1 MSSPVVVRDGRAD
14 LCDTYSSS
22 REERVVAGAVLNERE
37 GAEAVRGARRVGWG
51 RAVFGSACL
60 WAWGFLAY
68 LSPVLIPAE
77 RPVGGVGIEVGFFV
91 SQGAVVVAAVAIVL
105 ALRKRSVAVGRGV
118 LLVCASLLALAS
130 ALLPLTVAIDAPWP
144 LVGCGAICGV
154 AGTLLGCAW
163 GARYSLESRDVSAVV
178 MVSFL
183 VAYGIYFAILLLYVA
198 TPFVVAAQVV
208 VVFLPLASWGLWFW
222 DASARSGLA
231 PEVSPS
237 SALSTDIAGSPGSSG
252 KAPGEVTAGSREL
265 HALPWR
271 SLGVIAVAALVG
283 NVMASVIM
291 GTSYEGADSLYP
303 GGIALCACIA
313 TMALVPLTAER
324 TAFSVAQLYRITVTF
339 SVVGLV
345 AILVLGAAAV
355 PVGGALVQGCTLFF
369 QPLVYVVVT
378 RSTRLQGLSPLV
390 AFGVGQALISAVVLA
405 GNLAGK
411 LLFQVAGE
419 TPLLLS
425 AVCGAGVLALFFMV
439 VARAAQVGEEGNEEK
454 DGGTEEMEAETRG
467 ADRVKAAAAGRG
479 SSGVAAGERLFEDGG
494 TTEAATLPNGD
505 CAAGVGAQG
514 EDSCR
519 CFCAGSRTNGP
530 RDGDPL
536 TAGARSHPS
545 LHRQRAVRDHG
556 HREDP
561 RAPHL
566 REGPG
571 QQPTGTPR
579 QGGGP
584 LDTSPEIR
592 RSRPSLGGQRFGGY

>member
-1 MSSPVVVRDGRAD
+1 MSSPVVVRDGRTD

-231 PEVSPS
+231 PEVFPS

-271 SLGVIAVAALVG
+271 SLGVIVVAALVG

-405 GNLAGK
+405 GNLVGK
-411 LLFQVAGE
+411 LLFQMAGE

-514 EDSCR
+514 EDSAAVFAR
-519 CFCAGSRTNGP
+519 AVG
-530 RDGDPL
+530 L
-536 TAGARSHPS
+536 TARETEILS
-545 LHRQRAVRDHG
+545 LLVRG
-556 HREDP
+556 RTLPYIANE
-561 RAPHL
+561 L
-566 REGPG
+566 FVT
-571 QQPTGTPR
+571 TGTVKTHVRHIYEKSLVNNR
-579 QGGGP
+579 QEL
-584 LDTSPEIR
+584 LDKVEAR
-592 RSRPSLGGQRFGGY
+592 

>member
-231 PEVSPS
+231 PEVFPS

-479 SSGVAAGERLFEDGG
+479 SSGVTAGERLFEDGG

-514 EDSCR
+514 EDSAAVFAR
-519 CFCAGSRTNGP
+519 AVG
-530 RDGDPL
+530 L
-536 TAGARSHPS
+536 TARETEILS
-545 LHRQRAVRDHG
+545 LLVRG
-556 HREDP
+556 RTLPYIANELFV
-561 RAPHL
+561 A
-566 REGPG
+566 
-571 QQPTGTPR
+571 TGTVKTHVRHIYEKALVNNR
-579 QGGGP
+579 QEL
-584 LDTSPEIR
+584 LDKVEAR
-592 RSRPSLGGQRFGGY
+592 

>member
-1 MSSPVVVRDGRAD
+1 MSSPVVVRDGRTD

-231 PEVSPS
+231 PEVFPS

-324 TAFSVAQLYRITVTF
+324 AAFSVAQLYRITVTF

-405 GNLAGK
+405 GNLVGK
-411 LLFQVAGE
+411 LLFQMAGE

-514 EDSCR
+514 EDSAAVFAR
-519 CFCAGSRTNGP
+519 AAG
-530 RDGDPL
+530 L
-536 TAGARSHPS
+536 TARETEILA
-545 LHRQRAVRDHG
+545 LLVRG
-556 HREDP
+556 RTLPYIANE
-561 RAPHL
+561 L
-566 REGPG
+566 FVT
-571 QQPTGTPR
+571 TGTVKTHVRHIYEKSLVNNR
-579 QGGGP
+579 QEL
-584 LDTSPEIR
+584 LDKVEAR
-592 RSRPSLGGQRFGGY
+592 

>member
-1 MSSPVVVRDGRAD
+1 MSSPVVVRDGRTD

-208 VVFLPLASWGLWFW
+208 VVFLPLASWGLWLW

-231 PEVSPS
+231 PEVFPS

-345 AILVLGAAAV
+345 AILVFGAAAV

-378 RSTRLQGLSPLV
+378 RSIRLQGLSPLV

-505 CAAGVGAQG
+505 CAAGAGAQG
-514 EDSCR
+514 EDSAAVFAR
-519 CFCAGSRTNGP
+519 AVG
-530 RDGDPL
+530 L
-536 TAGARSHPS
+536 TARETEILS
-545 LHRQRAVRDHG
+545 LLVRG
-556 HREDP
+556 RTLPYIANE
-561 RAPHL
+561 L
-566 REGPG
+566 FVT
-571 QQPTGTPR
+571 TGTVKTHVRHIYEKALVNNR
-579 QGGGP
+579 QEL
-584 LDTSPEIR
+584 LDKVEAR
-592 RSRPSLGGQRFGGY
+592 

>member
-1 MSSPVVVRDGRAD
+1 M
-14 LCDTYSSS
+14 
-22 REERVVAGAVLNERE
+22 AGAVLNERE

-231 PEVSPS
+231 PEVFPS

-355 PVGGALVQGCTLFF
+355 PVGGVLVQGCTLFF

-514 EDSCR
+514 EDSAAVFAR
-519 CFCAGSRTNGP
+519 AVG
-530 RDGDPL
+530 L
-536 TAGARSHPS
+536 TARETEILS
-545 LHRQRAVRDHG
+545 LLVRG
-556 HREDP
+556 RTLPYIANE
-561 RAPHL
+561 L
-566 REGPG
+566 FVT
-571 QQPTGTPR
+571 TGTVKTHVRHIYEKALVNNR
-579 QGGGP
+579 QEL
-584 LDTSPEIR
+584 LDKVEAR
-592 RSRPSLGGQRFGGY
+592 

>member
-1 MSSPVVVRDGRAD
+1 M
-14 LCDTYSSS
+14 
-22 REERVVAGAVLNERE
+22 AGAVLNERE

-154 AGTLLGCAW
+154 AGTLLSCAW

-208 VVFLPLASWGLWFW
+208 AVFLPLASWGLWFW

-231 PEVSPS
+231 PEVFPS

-425 AVCGAGVLALFFMV
+425 AVCGAGVLALFFIV

-514 EDSCR
+514 EDSAAVFAR
-519 CFCAGSRTNGP
+519 AVG
-530 RDGDPL
+530 L
-536 TAGARSHPS
+536 TARETEILS
-545 LHRQRAVRDHG
+545 LLVRG
-556 HREDP
+556 RTLPYIANE
-561 RAPHL
+561 L
-566 REGPG
+566 FVT
-571 QQPTGTPR
+571 TGTVKTHVRHIYEKALVNNR
-579 QGGGP
+579 QEL
-584 LDTSPEIR
+584 LDKVEAR
-592 RSRPSLGGQRFGGY
+592 

>member
-1 MSSPVVVRDGRAD
+1 MSSPVVVRDGRTD

-231 PEVSPS
+231 PELFPS

-405 GNLAGK
+405 GNLVGK
-411 LLFQVAGE
+411 LLFQMAGE

-514 EDSCR
+514 EDSAAVFAR
-519 CFCAGSRTNGP
+519 AVG
-530 RDGDPL
+530 L
-536 TAGARSHPS
+536 TARETEILS
-545 LHRQRAVRDHG
+545 LLVRG
-556 HREDP
+556 RTLPYIANE
-561 RAPHL
+561 L
-566 REGPG
+566 FVT
-571 QQPTGTPR
+571 TGTVKTHVRHIYEKSLVNNR
-579 QGGGP
+579 QEL
-584 LDTSPEIR
+584 LDKVEAR
-592 RSRPSLGGQRFGGY
+592 

>member
-1 MSSPVVVRDGRAD
+1 MSSPVVVRDGRTD

-231 PEVSPS
+231 PEVFPS

-405 GNLAGK
+405 GNLVGK
-411 LLFQVAGE
+411 LLFQMAGE

-514 EDSCR
+514 EDSAAVFAR
-519 CFCAGSRTNGP
+519 AVG
-530 RDGDPL
+530 L
-536 TAGARSHPS
+536 TARETEILS
-545 LHRQRAVRDHG
+545 LLVRG
-556 HREDP
+556 RTLPCIANE
-561 RAPHL
+561 L
-566 REGPG
+566 FVT
-571 QQPTGTPR
+571 TGTVKTHVRHIYEKSLVNNR
-579 QGGGP
+579 QEL
-584 LDTSPEIR
+584 LDKVEAR
-592 RSRPSLGGQRFGGY
+592 

>member
-1 MSSPVVVRDGRAD
+1 MSSPVVVRDGRTD
-14 LCDTYSSS
+14 LCDTYSRS

-51 RAVFGSACL
+51 RAVCGSACL

-231 PEVSPS
+231 PEVFPS

-324 TAFSVAQLYRITVTF
+324 TAFSIAQLYRITVTF

-405 GNLAGK
+405 GNLVGK
-411 LLFQVAGE
+411 LLFQMAGE

-514 EDSCR
+514 EDSAAVFAR
-519 CFCAGSRTNGP
+519 AVG
-530 RDGDPL
+530 L
-536 TAGARSHPS
+536 TARETEILS
-545 LHRQRAVRDHG
+545 LLVRG
-556 HREDP
+556 RTLPYIANE
-561 RAPHL
+561 L
-566 REGPG
+566 FVT
-571 QQPTGTPR
+571 TGTVKTHVRHIYEKALVNNR
-579 QGGGP
+579 QEL
-584 LDTSPEIR
+584 LDKVEAR
-592 RSRPSLGGQRFGGY
+592 

>member
-1 MSSPVVVRDGRAD
+1 M
-14 LCDTYSSS
+14 
-22 REERVVAGAVLNERE
+22 AGAALNERE

-51 RAVFGSACL
+51 RVVFGSACL

-231 PEVSPS
+231 PEVFPS

-405 GNLAGK
+405 GNLVGK
-411 LLFQVAGE
+411 LLFQMAGE

-439 VARAAQVGEEGNEEK
+439 VARAAQVGADEGEEAEGDAEKMEEA
-454 DGGTEEMEAETRG
+454 EEMEEAPRRERGRTGKSSCSPELALAEG
-467 ADRVKAAAAGRG
+467 KGSSVLDEAQEEDPAAAFARAVGLTARETEILSLLARGR
-479 SSGVAAGERLFEDGG
+479 
-494 TTEAATLPNGD
+494 TLPYIANELF
-505 CAAGVGAQG
+505 V
-514 EDSCR
+514 
-519 CFCAGSRTNGP
+519 T
-530 RDGDPL
+530 
-536 TAGARSHPS
+536 
-545 LHRQRAVRDHG
+545 
-556 HREDP
+556 
-561 RAPHL
+561 
-566 REGPG
+566 
-571 QQPTGTPR
+571 TGTVKTHVRHIYEKALVNNR
-579 QGGGP
+579 QEL
-584 LDTSPEIR
+584 LDKVEAR
-592 RSRPSLGGQRFGGY
+592 

>member
-1 MSSPVVVRDGRAD
+1 MSSPVVVRDGRTD

-231 PEVSPS
+231 PEVFPS

-324 TAFSVAQLYRITVTF
+324 TAFSVAQLYRITVAF

-405 GNLAGK
+405 GNLVGK
-411 LLFQVAGE
+411 LLFQMAGE

-479 SSGVAAGERLFEDGG
+479 SSGVAAGERLFEDGC

-514 EDSCR
+514 EDSAAVFAR
-519 CFCAGSRTNGP
+519 AVG
-530 RDGDPL
+530 L
-536 TAGARSHPS
+536 TARETEILS
-545 LHRQRAVRDHG
+545 LLVRG
-556 HREDP
+556 RTLPYIANE
-561 RAPHL
+561 L
-566 REGPG
+566 FVT
-571 QQPTGTPR
+571 TGTVKTHVRHIYEKSLVNNR
-579 QGGGP
+579 QEL
-584 LDTSPEIR
+584 LDKVEAR
-592 RSRPSLGGQRFGGY
+592 

>member
-1 MSSPVVVRDGRAD
+1 M
-14 LCDTYSSS
+14 
-22 REERVVAGAVLNERE
+22 AGAVLNERE

-231 PEVSPS
+231 PEVFPS

-439 VARAAQVGEEGNEEK
+439 VARAAQVGK
-454 DGGTEEMEAETRG
+454 RGTRRKT
-467 ADRVKAAAAGRG
+467 
-479 SSGVAAGERLFEDGG
+479 
-494 TTEAATLPNGD
+494 
-505 CAAGVGAQG
+505 
-514 EDSCR
+514 
-519 CFCAGSRTNGP
+519 
-530 RDGDPL
+530 
-536 TAGARSHPS
+536 
-545 LHRQRAVRDHG
+545 AVRKKWKPK
-556 HREDP
+556 REAPIGLRLLLPDAALLVLRQENGSLRTAAPP
-561 RAPHL
+561 RLQRCRMVIVPLASERREKIPPLFL
-566 REGPG
+566 RG
-571 QQPTGTPR
+571 Q
-579 QGGGP
+579 
-584 LDTSPEIR
+584 
-592 RSRPSLGGQRFGGY
+592 

>member
-1 MSSPVVVRDGRAD
+1 M
-14 LCDTYSSS
+14 
-22 REERVVAGAVLNERE
+22 AGAVLNERE

-231 PEVSPS
+231 PEVFPS

-324 TAFSVAQLYRITVTF
+324 TAFSIAQLYRITATF

-405 GNLAGK
+405 GNLVGK
-411 LLFQVAGE
+411 LLFQMAGE

-514 EDSCR
+514 EDSAAVFAR
-519 CFCAGSRTNGP
+519 AVG
-530 RDGDPL
+530 L
-536 TAGARSHPS
+536 TARETEILS
-545 LHRQRAVRDHG
+545 LLVRG
-556 HREDP
+556 RTLPYIANE
-561 RAPHL
+561 L
-566 REGPG
+566 FVT
-571 QQPTGTPR
+571 TGTVKTHVRHIYEKSLVNNR
-579 QGGGP
+579 QEL
-584 LDTSPEIR
+584 LDKVEAR
-592 RSRPSLGGQRFGGY
+592 

>member
-1 MSSPVVVRDGRAD
+1 M
-14 LCDTYSSS
+14 
-22 REERVVAGAVLNERE
+22 AGAVLNERE

-231 PEVSPS
+231 PEVFPS

-324 TAFSVAQLYRITVTF
+324 TAFSIAQLYRITVTF

-405 GNLAGK
+405 GNLVGK
-411 LLFQVAGE
+411 LLFQMAGE

-439 VARAAQVGEEGNEEK
+439 VARAAQVGEEGDEEK
-454 DGGTEEMEAETRG
+454 DGGTEETEAETRG

-514 EDSCR
+514 EDSAAVFAR
-519 CFCAGSRTNGP
+519 AVG
-530 RDGDPL
+530 L
-536 TAGARSHPS
+536 TARETEILS
-545 LHRQRAVRDHG
+545 LLVRG
-556 HREDP
+556 RTLPYIANE
-561 RAPHL
+561 L
-566 REGPG
+566 FVT
-571 QQPTGTPR
+571 TGTVKTHVRHIYEKALVNNR
-579 QGGGP
+579 QEL
-584 LDTSPEIR
+584 LDKVEAR
-592 RSRPSLGGQRFGGY
+592 

>member
-1 MSSPVVVRDGRAD
+1 M
-14 LCDTYSSS
+14 
-22 REERVVAGAVLNERE
+22 AGAVLNERE

-154 AGTLLGCAW
+154 GGTLLGCVW

-231 PEVSPS
+231 PEVFPS

-514 EDSCR
+514 EDSAAVFAR
-519 CFCAGSRTNGP
+519 AVG
-530 RDGDPL
+530 L
-536 TAGARSHPS
+536 TARETEILS
-545 LHRQRAVRDHG
+545 LLVRG
-556 HREDP
+556 RILPYIANE
-561 RAPHL
+561 L
-566 REGPG
+566 FVT
-571 QQPTGTPR
+571 TGTVKTHVRHIYEKALVNNR
-579 QGGGP
+579 QEL
-584 LDTSPEIR
+584 LDKVEAR
-592 RSRPSLGGQRFGGY
+592 

>member
-1 MSSPVVVRDGRAD
+1 MSSPVVVRDGRTD

-231 PEVSPS
+231 PEVFPS

-378 RSTRLQGLSPLV
+378 RNTRLQGLSPLV

-405 GNLAGK
+405 GNLVGK
-411 LLFQVAGE
+411 LLFQMAGE

-514 EDSCR
+514 EDSAAVFAR
-519 CFCAGSRTNGP
+519 AVG
-530 RDGDPL
+530 L
-536 TAGARSHPS
+536 TARETEILS
-545 LHRQRAVRDHG
+545 LLVRG
-556 HREDP
+556 RTLPYIANE
-561 RAPHL
+561 L
-566 REGPG
+566 FVT
-571 QQPTGTPR
+571 TGTVKTHVRHIYEKSLVNNR
-579 QGGGP
+579 QEL
-584 LDTSPEIR
+584 LDKVEAR
-592 RSRPSLGGQRFGGY
+592 

>member
-1 MSSPVVVRDGRAD
+1 M
-14 LCDTYSSS
+14 
-22 REERVVAGAVLNERE
+22 AGAVLNERE

-231 PEVSPS
+231 PEVFPS
-237 SALSTDIAGSPGSSG
+237 SALSTDIAGSSGSSG

-405 GNLAGK
+405 GNLVGK
-411 LLFQVAGE
+411 LLFSMAGRM
-419 TPLLLS
+419 PLLLS

-439 VARAAQVGEEGNEEK
+439 VARAAQVGADEGE
-454 DGGTEEMEAETRG
+454 EAEGDAEETEGASRRERDRTGESSCSAERALEENKGPSARDEAQEEDPAAVFARAVGLTAREAEILSLLVRG
-467 ADRVKAAAAGRG
+467 R
-479 SSGVAAGERLFEDGG
+479 
-494 TTEAATLPNGD
+494 TLPYIANELF
-505 CAAGVGAQG
+505 V
-514 EDSCR
+514 
-519 CFCAGSRTNGP
+519 T
-530 RDGDPL
+530 
-536 TAGARSHPS
+536 
-545 LHRQRAVRDHG
+545 
-556 HREDP
+556 
-561 RAPHL
+561 
-566 REGPG
+566 
-571 QQPTGTPR
+571 TGTVKTHVRHIYEKALVNNR
-579 QGGGP
+579 QEL
-584 LDTSPEIR
+584 LDKVEAR
-592 RSRPSLGGQRFGGY
+592 

>member
-60 WAWGFLAY
+60 WAWGFLAS

-231 PEVSPS
+231 PEVFPS

-514 EDSCR
+514 EDSAAVFAR
-519 CFCAGSRTNGP
+519 AVG
-530 RDGDPL
+530 L
-536 TAGARSHPS
+536 TARETEILS
-545 LHRQRAVRDHG
+545 LLVRG
-556 HREDP
+556 RTLPYIANE
-561 RAPHL
+561 L
-566 REGPG
+566 FVT
-571 QQPTGTPR
+571 TGTVKTHVRHIYEKALVNNR
-579 QGGGP
+579 QEL
-584 LDTSPEIR
+584 LDKVEAR
-592 RSRPSLGGQRFGGY
+592 

>member
-1 MSSPVVVRDGRAD
+1 MQVKAMLSPVVVRDGRID

-91 SQGAVVVAAVAIVL
+91 SQGAVVVAAAAIVL

-208 VVFLPLASWGLWFW
+208 VVFLPLASWGLWLW

-231 PEVSPS
+231 PEVFPS

-514 EDSCR
+514 EDSAAVFAR
-519 CFCAGSRTNGP
+519 AVG
-530 RDGDPL
+530 L
-536 TAGARSHPS
+536 TARETEILS
-545 LHRQRAVRDHG
+545 LLVRG
-556 HREDP
+556 RTLPYIANE
-561 RAPHL
+561 L
-566 REGPG
+566 FVT
-571 QQPTGTPR
+571 TGTVKTHVRHIYEKALVNNR
-579 QGGGP
+579 QEL
-584 LDTSPEIR
+584 LDKVEAR
-592 RSRPSLGGQRFGGY
+592 

>member
-1 MSSPVVVRDGRAD
+1 M
-14 LCDTYSSS
+14 
-22 REERVVAGAVLNERE
+22 AGAVLNERE

-231 PEVSPS
+231 PEVFPS

-405 GNLAGK
+405 GNLVGK
-411 LLFQVAGE
+411 LLFQMAGE

-439 VARAAQVGEEGNEEK
+439 VARAAQVGEEGNEET

-514 EDSCR
+514 EDSAAVFAR
-519 CFCAGSRTNGP
+519 AVG
-530 RDGDPL
+530 L
-536 TAGARSHPS
+536 TARETEILS
-545 LHRQRAVRDHG
+545 LLVRG
-556 HREDP
+556 RTLPYIANE
-561 RAPHL
+561 L
-566 REGPG
+566 FVT
-571 QQPTGTPR
+571 TGTVKTHVRHIYEKSLVNNR
-579 QGGGP
+579 QEL
-584 LDTSPEIR
+584 LDKVEAR
-592 RSRPSLGGQRFGGY
+592 

>member
-1 MSSPVVVRDGRAD
+1 MSSPVVVRDGRTD

-37 GAEAVRGARRVGWG
+37 GAEAVRGAHRVGWG
-51 RAVFGSACL
+51 RAVLGSACL

-77 RPVGGVGIEVGFFV
+77 RPAGGVGIEVGFFV

-105 ALRKRSVAVGRGV
+105 ALRKHSVAVGRGV
-118 LLVCASLLALAS
+118 LLACASLLALAS

-183 VAYGIYFAILLLYVA
+183 VAYGIYFAVLLLYVA
-198 TPFVVAAQVV
+198 TPFVVAVQVV

-231 PEVSPS
+231 PEVFPS

-378 RSTRLQGLSPLV
+378 RSIRLQGLSPLV

-405 GNLAGK
+405 GNLVGK
-411 LLFQVAGE
+411 LLFQMAGE

-439 VARAAQVGEEGNEEK
+439 VARAAQVGADEGE
-454 DGGTEEMEAETRG
+454 EAEGDAEKMEEAEEVEEAPRRERG
-467 ADRVKAAAAGRG
+467 RTGKSSCSPELALAEGKGSSVLDEAQEEDPAAAFARAVGLTARETEILSLLARGR
-479 SSGVAAGERLFEDGG
+479 
-494 TTEAATLPNGD
+494 TLPYIANELF
-505 CAAGVGAQG
+505 V
-514 EDSCR
+514 
-519 CFCAGSRTNGP
+519 T
-530 RDGDPL
+530 
-536 TAGARSHPS
+536 
-545 LHRQRAVRDHG
+545 
-556 HREDP
+556 
-561 RAPHL
+561 
-566 REGPG
+566 
-571 QQPTGTPR
+571 TGTVKTHVRHIYEKALVNNR
-579 QGGGP
+579 QEL
-584 LDTSPEIR
+584 LDKVEAR
-592 RSRPSLGGQRFGGY
+592 

>member
-1 MSSPVVVRDGRAD
+1 MSSPVVVRDGRTD

-37 GAEAVRGARRVGWG
+37 GAEAVRGAHRVGWG
-51 RAVFGSACL
+51 RAVLGSACL

-77 RPVGGVGIEVGFFV
+77 RPAGGVGIEVGFFV

-105 ALRKRSVAVGRGV
+105 ALRKHSVAVGRGV
-118 LLVCASLLALAS
+118 LLACASLLALAS

-183 VAYGIYFAILLLYVA
+183 VAYGIYFAVLLLYVA

-231 PEVSPS
+231 PEVFPS

-405 GNLAGK
+405 GNLVGK
-411 LLFQVAGE
+411 LLFQMAGE

-439 VARAAQVGEEGNEEK
+439 VARAAQVGADEGE
-454 DGGTEEMEAETRG
+454 EAEGDAEKMEEAEEVEEAPRRERG
-467 ADRVKAAAAGRG
+467 RTGKSSCSPELALAEGKGSSVLDEAQEEDPAAAFARAVGLTARETEILSLLARGR
-479 SSGVAAGERLFEDGG
+479 
-494 TTEAATLPNGD
+494 TLPYIANELF
-505 CAAGVGAQG
+505 V
-514 EDSCR
+514 
-519 CFCAGSRTNGP
+519 T
-530 RDGDPL
+530 
-536 TAGARSHPS
+536 
-545 LHRQRAVRDHG
+545 
-556 HREDP
+556 
-561 RAPHL
+561 
-566 REGPG
+566 
-571 QQPTGTPR
+571 TGTVKTHVRHIYEKALVNNR
-579 QGGGP
+579 QEL
-584 LDTSPEIR
+584 LDKVEAR
-592 RSRPSLGGQRFGGY
+592 

>member
-1 MSSPVVVRDGRAD
+1 MSSPVVVRDGRTD

-105 ALRKRSVAVGRGV
+105 ALRKHSVAVGRGV
-118 LLVCASLLALAS
+118 LLACASLLALAS

-183 VAYGIYFAILLLYVA
+183 VAYGIYFAVLLLYVA

-208 VVFLPLASWGLWFW
+208 VVFLPIASWGLWFW
-222 DASARSGLA
+222 EASARSGLA
-231 PEVSPS
+231 PEVFPS

-324 TAFSVAQLYRITVTF
+324 AAFSVAQLYRITVTF

-378 RSTRLQGLSPLV
+378 RSTRLQGLSPLA

-425 AVCGAGVLALFFMV
+425 AVCGAGVLALFFIV

-514 EDSCR
+514 EDSAAVFAR
-519 CFCAGSRTNGP
+519 AVG
-530 RDGDPL
+530 L
-536 TAGARSHPS
+536 TARETEILS
-545 LHRQRAVRDHG
+545 LLVRG
-556 HREDP
+556 RTLPYIANE
-561 RAPHL
+561 L
-566 REGPG
+566 FVT
-571 QQPTGTPR
+571 TGTVKTHVRHIYEKALVNNR
-579 QGGGP
+579 QEL
-584 LDTSPEIR
+584 LDKVEAR
-592 RSRPSLGGQRFGGY
+592 

>member
-51 RAVFGSACL
+51 RAVLGSACL

-231 PEVSPS
+231 PEVFPS

-514 EDSCR
+514 EDSAAVFAR
-519 CFCAGSRTNGP
+519 AVG
-530 RDGDPL
+530 L
-536 TAGARSHPS
+536 TARETEILS
-545 LHRQRAVRDHG
+545 LLVRG
-556 HREDP
+556 RTLPYIANE
-561 RAPHL
+561 L
-566 REGPG
+566 FVT
-571 QQPTGTPR
+571 TGTVKTHVRHIYEKALVNNR
-579 QGGGP
+579 QEL
-584 LDTSPEIR
+584 LDKVEAR
-592 RSRPSLGGQRFGGY
+592 

>member
-1 MSSPVVVRDGRAD
+1 MSSPVVVRDGRTD

-154 AGTLLGCAW
+154 GGTLLGCAW

-231 PEVSPS
+231 PEVFPS

-405 GNLAGK
+405 GNLVGK
-411 LLFQVAGE
+411 LLFQMAGE

-467 ADRVKAAAAGRG
+467 ADRVNDAAAGRG

-505 CAAGVGAQG
+505 FAAGVGAQG
-514 EDSCR
+514 EDSAAVFAR
-519 CFCAGSRTNGP
+519 AAG
-530 RDGDPL
+530 L
-536 TAGARSHPS
+536 TARETEILA
-545 LHRQRAVRDHG
+545 LLVRG
-556 HREDP
+556 RTLPYIANE
-561 RAPHL
+561 L
-566 REGPG
+566 FVT
-571 QQPTGTPR
+571 TGTVKTHVRHIYEKALVNNR
-579 QGGGP
+579 QEL
-584 LDTSPEIR
+584 LDKVEAR
-592 RSRPSLGGQRFGGY
+592 

>member
-1 MSSPVVVRDGRAD
+1 M
-14 LCDTYSSS
+14 
-22 REERVVAGAVLNERE
+22 AGAVLNERE

-231 PEVSPS
+231 PEVFPS

-405 GNLAGK
+405 GNLVGK
-411 LLFQVAGE
+411 LLFQMAGE

-494 TTEAATLPNGD
+494 TTEAAALPNGD

-514 EDSCR
+514 EDSAAVFAR
-519 CFCAGSRTNGP
+519 AVG
-530 RDGDPL
+530 L
-536 TAGARSHPS
+536 TARETEILS
-545 LHRQRAVRDHG
+545 LLVRG
-556 HREDP
+556 RTLPYIANE
-561 RAPHL
+561 L
-566 REGPG
+566 FVT
-571 QQPTGTPR
+571 TGTVKTHVRHIYEKSLVNNR
-579 QGGGP
+579 QEL
-584 LDTSPEIR
+584 LDKVEAR
-592 RSRPSLGGQRFGGY
+592 

>member
-1 MSSPVVVRDGRAD
+1 M
-14 LCDTYSSS
+14 
-22 REERVVAGAVLNERE
+22 AGAVLNERE

-231 PEVSPS
+231 PEVFPS

-355 PVGGALVQGCTLFF
+355 PVGGALVQGCTLFS

-514 EDSCR
+514 EDSAAVFAR
-519 CFCAGSRTNGP
+519 AVG
-530 RDGDPL
+530 L
-536 TAGARSHPS
+536 TARETEILS
-545 LHRQRAVRDHG
+545 LLVRG
-556 HREDP
+556 RTLPYIANE
-561 RAPHL
+561 L
-566 REGPG
+566 FVT
-571 QQPTGTPR
+571 TGTVKTHVRHIYEKALVNNR
-579 QGGGP
+579 QEL
-584 LDTSPEIR
+584 LDKVEAR
-592 RSRPSLGGQRFGGY
+592 

>member
-1 MSSPVVVRDGRAD
+1 MSSPVVVRDGRTD

-37 GAEAVRGARRVGWG
+37 GAEAVRGAHRVGWG

-68 LSPVLIPAE
+68 LSPVLIPVE
-77 RPVGGVGIEVGFFV
+77 RPAGGVGIEVGFFV

-105 ALRKRSVAVGRGV
+105 ALRKHSVAVGRGV

-183 VAYGIYFAILLLYVA
+183 VAYGIYFAVLLLYVA

-231 PEVSPS
+231 PEVFPS

-405 GNLAGK
+405 GNLVGK
-411 LLFQVAGE
+411 LLFQMAGE

-439 VARAAQVGEEGNEEK
+439 VARAAQVVEEGNEEK
-454 DGGTEEMEAETRG
+454 DGGTEEMEAETRN

-479 SSGVAAGERLFEDGG
+479 SSGVAAGGRLFEDGG

-514 EDSCR
+514 EDSAAVFAR
-519 CFCAGSRTNGP
+519 AVG
-530 RDGDPL
+530 L
-536 TAGARSHPS
+536 TARETEILS
-545 LHRQRAVRDHG
+545 LLVRG
-556 HREDP
+556 RTLPYIANE
-561 RAPHL
+561 L
-566 REGPG
+566 FVT
-571 QQPTGTPR
+571 TGTVKTHVRHIYEKALVNNR
-579 QGGGP
+579 QEL
-584 LDTSPEIR
+584 LDKVEAR
-592 RSRPSLGGQRFGGY
+592 

>member
-37 GAEAVRGARRVGWG
+37 GAEAVRGARRVVWG

-231 PEVSPS
+231 PEVFPS

-514 EDSCR
+514 EDSAAVFAR
-519 CFCAGSRTNGP
+519 AVG
-530 RDGDPL
+530 L
-536 TAGARSHPS
+536 TARETEILS
-545 LHRQRAVRDHG
+545 LLVRG
-556 HREDP
+556 RTLPYIANE
-561 RAPHL
+561 L
-566 REGPG
+566 FVT
-571 QQPTGTPR
+571 TGTVKTHVRHIYEKALVNNR
-579 QGGGP
+579 QEL
-584 LDTSPEIR
+584 LDKVEAR
-592 RSRPSLGGQRFGGY
+592 

>member
-1 MSSPVVVRDGRAD
+1 MSSPVVVRDGRTD

-68 LSPVLIPAE
+68 LRPVLIPAE

-231 PEVSPS
+231 PEVFPS

-405 GNLAGK
+405 GNLVGK
-411 LLFQVAGE
+411 LLFQMAGE

-514 EDSCR
+514 EDSAAVFAR
-519 CFCAGSRTNGP
+519 AVG
-530 RDGDPL
+530 L
-536 TAGARSHPS
+536 TARETEILS
-545 LHRQRAVRDHG
+545 LLVRG
-556 HREDP
+556 RTLPYIANE
-561 RAPHL
+561 L
-566 REGPG
+566 FVT
-571 QQPTGTPR
+571 TGTVKTHVRHIYEKSLVNNR
-579 QGGGP
+579 QEL
-584 LDTSPEIR
+584 LDKVEAR
-592 RSRPSLGGQRFGGY
+592 

>member
-1 MSSPVVVRDGRAD
+1 M
-14 LCDTYSSS
+14 
-22 REERVVAGAVLNERE
+22 AGAVLNERE

-231 PEVSPS
+231 PEVFPS

-324 TAFSVAQLYRITVTF
+324 MAFSVAQLYRITVTF

-514 EDSCR
+514 EDSAAVFAR
-519 CFCAGSRTNGP
+519 AVG
-530 RDGDPL
+530 L
-536 TAGARSHPS
+536 TARETEILS
-545 LHRQRAVRDHG
+545 LLVRG
-556 HREDP
+556 RTLPYIANE
-561 RAPHL
+561 L
-566 REGPG
+566 FVT
-571 QQPTGTPR
+571 TGTVKTHVRHIYEKALVNNR
-579 QGGGP
+579 QEL
-584 LDTSPEIR
+584 LDKVEAR
-592 RSRPSLGGQRFGGY
+592 

>member
-1 MSSPVVVRDGRAD
+1 MSSPVVVRDGRTD

-231 PEVSPS
+231 PEVFPS

-252 KAPGEVTAGSREL
+252 KAPGEVTVGSREL

-291 GTSYEGADSLYP
+291 GTSYEEADSLYP

-405 GNLAGK
+405 GNLVGK
-411 LLFQVAGE
+411 LLFQMAGE

-439 VARAAQVGEEGNEEK
+439 VARAAQVGKEGNEEK

-514 EDSCR
+514 EDSAAVFAR
-519 CFCAGSRTNGP
+519 AVG
-530 RDGDPL
+530 L
-536 TAGARSHPS
+536 TARETEILS
-545 LHRQRAVRDHG
+545 LLVRG
-556 HREDP
+556 RTLPYIANE
-561 RAPHL
+561 L
-566 REGPG
+566 FVT
-571 QQPTGTPR
+571 TGTVKTHVRHIYEKSLVNNR
-579 QGGGP
+579 QEL
-584 LDTSPEIR
+584 LDKVEAR
-592 RSRPSLGGQRFGGY
+592 

>member
-1 MSSPVVVRDGRAD
+1 MSSPVVVRDGRTD

-231 PEVSPS
+231 PEVFPS

-313 TMALVPLTAER
+313 TMSLVPLTAER

-405 GNLAGK
+405 GNLVGK
-411 LLFQVAGE
+411 LLFQMAGE

-514 EDSCR
+514 EDSAAVFAR
-519 CFCAGSRTNGP
+519 AVG
-530 RDGDPL
+530 L
-536 TAGARSHPS
+536 TARETEILS
-545 LHRQRAVRDHG
+545 LLVRG
-556 HREDP
+556 RTLPYIANE
-561 RAPHL
+561 L
-566 REGPG
+566 FVT
-571 QQPTGTPR
+571 TGTVKTHVRHIYEKSLVNNR
-579 QGGGP
+579 QEL
-584 LDTSPEIR
+584 LDKVEAR
-592 RSRPSLGGQRFGGY
+592 

>member
-1 MSSPVVVRDGRAD
+1 M
-14 LCDTYSSS
+14 
-22 REERVVAGAVLNERE
+22 AGAVLNERE

-105 ALRKRSVAVGRGV
+105 ALRKHSVAVGRGV

-231 PEVSPS
+231 PEVFPS

-514 EDSCR
+514 EDSAAVFAR
-519 CFCAGSRTNGP
+519 AVG
-530 RDGDPL
+530 L
-536 TAGARSHPS
+536 TARETEILS
-545 LHRQRAVRDHG
+545 LLVRG
-556 HREDP
+556 RTLPYIANE
-561 RAPHL
+561 L
-566 REGPG
+566 FVT
-571 QQPTGTPR
+571 TGTVKTHVRHIYEKALVNNR
-579 QGGGP
+579 QEL
-584 LDTSPEIR
+584 LDKVEAR
-592 RSRPSLGGQRFGGY
+592 

>member
-1 MSSPVVVRDGRAD
+1 MG
-14 LCDTYSSS
+14 
-22 REERVVAGAVLNERE
+22 GAVLNERE

-208 VVFLPLASWGLWFW
+208 VVFLPLVSWGLWFW

-231 PEVSPS
+231 PEVFPS

-405 GNLAGK
+405 GNLVGK
-411 LLFQVAGE
+411 LLFQMAGE

-514 EDSCR
+514 EDSAAVFAR
-519 CFCAGSRTNGP
+519 AVG
-530 RDGDPL
+530 L
-536 TAGARSHPS
+536 TARETEILS
-545 LHRQRAVRDHG
+545 LLVRG
-556 HREDP
+556 RTLPYIANE
-561 RAPHL
+561 L
-566 REGPG
+566 FVT
-571 QQPTGTPR
+571 TGTVKTHVRHIYEKALVNNR
-579 QGGGP
+579 QEL
-584 LDTSPEIR
+584 LDKVEAR
-592 RSRPSLGGQRFGGY
+592 

>member
-1 MSSPVVVRDGRAD
+1 M
-14 LCDTYSSS
+14 
-22 REERVVAGAVLNERE
+22 AGAVLNERE

-105 ALRKRSVAVGRGV
+105 ALRKHSVAVGRGV
-118 LLVCASLLALAS
+118 LLACASLLALAS

-163 GARYSLESRDVSAVV
+163 GARYSLEPRDVSAVV

-231 PEVSPS
+231 PEVFPS

-355 PVGGALVQGCTLFF
+355 SVGGALVQGCTLFF

-411 LLFQVAGE
+411 LLFQMAGE

-514 EDSCR
+514 EDSAAVFAR
-519 CFCAGSRTNGP
+519 AVG
-530 RDGDPL
+530 L
-536 TAGARSHPS
+536 TARETEILS
-545 LHRQRAVRDHG
+545 LLVRG
-556 HREDP
+556 RTLPYIANE
-561 RAPHL
+561 L
-566 REGPG
+566 FVT
-571 QQPTGTPR
+571 TGTVKTHVRHIYEKSLVNNR
-579 QGGGP
+579 QEL
-584 LDTSPEIR
+584 LDKVEAR
-592 RSRPSLGGQRFGGY
+592 

>member
-231 PEVSPS
+231 PEVFPS

-411 LLFQVAGE
+411 LLFQMAGE

-514 EDSCR
+514 EDSAAVFAR
-519 CFCAGSRTNGP
+519 AVG
-530 RDGDPL
+530 L
-536 TAGARSHPS
+536 TARETEILS
-545 LHRQRAVRDHG
+545 LLVRG
-556 HREDP
+556 RTLPYIANE
-561 RAPHL
+561 L
-566 REGPG
+566 FVT
-571 QQPTGTPR
+571 TGTVKTHVRHIYEKALVNNR
-579 QGGGP
+579 QEL
-584 LDTSPEIR
+584 LDKVEAR
-592 RSRPSLGGQRFGGY
+592 

>member
-1 MSSPVVVRDGRAD
+1 MSSPVVVRDGRTD

-231 PEVSPS
+231 PEVFPS

-405 GNLAGK
+405 GNLVGK
-411 LLFQVAGE
+411 LLFQMAGE

-439 VARAAQVGEEGNEEK
+439 VARAAQVGEEENEEK

-514 EDSCR
+514 EDSAAVFAR
-519 CFCAGSRTNGP
+519 AVG
-530 RDGDPL
+530 L
-536 TAGARSHPS
+536 TARETEILS
-545 LHRQRAVRDHG
+545 LLVRG
-556 HREDP
+556 RTLPYIANE
-561 RAPHL
+561 L
-566 REGPG
+566 FVT
-571 QQPTGTPR
+571 TGTVKTHVRHIYEKSLVNNR
-579 QGGGP
+579 QEL
-584 LDTSPEIR
+584 LDKVEAR
-592 RSRPSLGGQRFGGY
+592 